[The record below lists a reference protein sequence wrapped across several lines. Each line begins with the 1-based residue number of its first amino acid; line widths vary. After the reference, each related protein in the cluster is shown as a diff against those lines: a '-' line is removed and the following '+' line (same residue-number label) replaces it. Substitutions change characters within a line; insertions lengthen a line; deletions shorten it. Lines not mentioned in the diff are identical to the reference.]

1 MLAHAHRAVTA
12 AATQPVPVP
21 VGSGKIRQVV
31 VSTVSVAVSTLMG
44 CAPWKFADTILYMQ
58 ALNQGQAPIRPPLS
72 TGATGAPPSPAAD
85 SPLCTCFAVRR
96 LSRRVTALYD
106 RHLQSAGLKTT
117 QYSLLSWLRK
127 RGALPMAD
135 LAHRMGMERSTLTRN
150 VQPLIDA
157 GLIRRRRALPGETG
171 ADPRA
176 RLLELTDDGIA
187 RFRLA
192 SQQWRRAQNKMADL
206 MGSEPLD
213 SLHALIDLT
222 LKTLPEDGP
231 E

>member
-1 MLAHAHRAVTA
+1 MQTLNEGGA
-12 AATQPVPVP
+12 A
-21 VGSGKIRQVV
+21 
-31 VSTVSVAVSTLMG
+31 
-44 CAPWKFADTILYMQ
+44 
-58 ALNQGQAPIRPPLS
+58 IRPPLQA
-72 TGATGAPPSPAAD
+72 GPIGAPPPPASD

-106 RHLQSAGLKTT
+106 RHLQAAGLKTT

-135 LAHRMGMERSTLTRN
+135 VAHRMGMERSTLTRN
-150 VQPLIDA
+150 VQPLINA
-157 GLIRRRRALPGETG
+157 GWVRQRRALPGESG

-176 RLLELTDDGIA
+176 RLLELTDDGLA

-206 MGSEPLD
+206 MGSEPLG

-222 LKTLPEDGP
+222 LNTLPEDGS